1 MSSRSIYRLQ
11 KEYKANLTQANLE
24 LIFRSQLR
32 LAVEHSIDKHT
43 KISLLE
49 SLKEEKKKR
58 KQGKKL
64 NLLNKE
70 DTGT

>member
-11 KEYKANLTQANLE
+11 KEYKANPTQANLE

-32 LAVEHSIDKHT
+32 LAAEHSIDKHT
-43 KISLLE
+43 KIGLLE
-49 SLKEEKKKR
+49 SLKEEKKRRKR
-58 KQGKKL
+58 GKKL
-64 NLLNKE
+64 NLLSEE